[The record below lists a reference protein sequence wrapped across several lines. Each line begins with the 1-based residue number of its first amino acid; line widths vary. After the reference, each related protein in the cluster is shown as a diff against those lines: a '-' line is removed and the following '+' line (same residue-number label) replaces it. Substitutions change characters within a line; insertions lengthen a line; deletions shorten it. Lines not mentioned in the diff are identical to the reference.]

1 MLRRIRSAIHSHGVP
16 GFLFAIGRRLLSPRS
31 RVFSELPVLVA
42 NGTGLEIGGPS
53 SIFARGGLLPVYPR
67 VWNLDNCNFGASRL
81 WDENLREGRT
91 FVFNRRRPAGTQF
104 FLEAAEL
111 VGIASGS
118 YDFVLSSHTLEHIA
132 NPIRA
137 LHEWSRILKPN
148 GTLVLV
154 IPHRDGTFDHR
165 RPVTTLAHLLEDFA
179 NQVTEED
186 LTHLPE
192 VMQLHDLNRD
202 PGAGTREE
210 FEQRCGENAR
220 HRSMHHHVFDT
231 RLAIELITHA
241 GHRIRRVAALRPYHI
256 VIVAHKSFEDAQ
268 PANRAFFLQS
278 APHFATS
285 PFPADR
291 LKNSTFRGPSGG
303 AKHFID
309 CHEIGT

>member
-1 MLRRIRSAIHSHGVP
+1 MP

-31 RVFSELPVLVA
+31 RVFSELAVLAA

-53 SIFARGGLLPVYPR
+53 SIFARGGLLPVYPLVR
-67 VWNLDNCNFGASRL
+67 NLDNCNFGASRL

-91 FVFNRRRPAGTQF
+91 FVFNRRRPPGMQF
-104 FLEAAEL
+104 FLEATEL
-111 VGIASGS
+111 VGINSGS
-118 YDFVLSSHTLEHIA
+118 YNFVLSSHTLEHIA
-132 NPIRA
+132 NPIQA
-137 LHEWSRILKPN
+137 LREWLRILKPD

-154 IPHRDGTFDHR
+154 IPHRDGSFDHR

-192 VMQLHDLNRD
+192 VLQLHDLTRD

-210 FEQRCGENAR
+210 FERRCRVNAR

-241 GHRIRRVAALRPYHI
+241 DFRIRQVEALRPYHI
-256 VIVAHKSFEDAQ
+256 VIAANKSFEDAQ

-285 PFPADR
+285 PFPSDR
-291 LKNSTFRGPSGG
+291 LNSLCRETAFRDRSRIPDDIHSPGG
-303 AKHFID
+303 L
-309 CHEIGT
+309 

>member
-1 MLRRIRSAIHSHGVP
+1 VP
-16 GFLFAIGRRLLSPRS
+16 GLLLAIGRRLLSLRS
-31 RVFSELPVLVA
+31 RVFPELAVLVA

-53 SIFARGGLLPVYPR
+53 RIFARGGLLPVYPLVR
-67 VWNLDNCNFGASRL
+67 NLDNCNFGASKL

-104 FLEAAEL
+104 FLEATEL

-148 GTLVLV
+148 GTLALV

-179 NQVTEED
+179 HQVTEED

-192 VMQLHDLNRD
+192 VLQLHDLSRD
-202 PGAGTREE
+202 PGADTRVA
-210 FEQRCGENAR
+210 FERRCKENAR

-231 RLAIELITHA
+231 GLAIELITHV
-241 GHRIRRVAALRPYHI
+241 GHRIGRVEALRPYHI
-256 VIVAHKSFEDAQ
+256 VIVAHKSFEDTRT
-268 PANRAFFLQS
+268 ANRAFFLQS

-285 PFPADR
+285 PFPSDR
-291 LKNSTFRGPSGG
+291 RKNSTFQDSGDG
-303 AKHFID
+303 ANHVID
-309 CHEIGT
+309 RHEIGT